1 MADPRSAV
9 SFQGL
14 GYNAYT
20 FLTDSTIS
28 YDATLAGGSAQ
39 VGLAVVVNGAGQVG
53 LVADGEAVHGKVIKV
68 ESDDLATIQVEGVCE
83 LPAGASATVTA
94 GKRVVGALG
103 ASSAKGYIRNAT
115 TGDELA
121 AGDTVILNAA
131 VTTAVVVDL

>member
-1 MADPRSAV
+1 MADPRSAI

-20 FLTDSTIS
+20 FATDSTIS

-53 LVADGEAVHGKVIKV
+53 LVADGEAVFGKVIKV
-68 ESDDLATIQVEGVCE
+68 ESDDFATIQVDGVCE
-83 LPAGASATVTA
+83 FPKGSSATVTA

-103 ASSAKGYIRNAT
+103 ASSAKGYVRNAT
-115 TGDELA
+115 TGDELN
-121 AGDTVILNAA
+121 AGDTMILDAS
-131 VTTAVVVDL
+131 VTTAVVVSL